1 MMHQESGT
9 LILFE
14 NRDLELVEKIKSG
27 DQQAVEDFFSQH
39 DLFRKIKY
47 MVYGRS
53 NGILH
58 SELRDLI
65 SEVFEAIVNNL
76 RSGHFDPRRGSLN
89 AYLQGIIRN
98 KIYNFSQDFKK
109 NRQSYSI
116 DDNNTNLFK
125 SPIEDFEMKDLLGK
139 ALNNLKPDQRQIIVL
154 RYLHDKGVDEIAEM
168 LNLDSKQVH
177 NKLNYSLRLIRD
189 FVFSNGLRE

>member
-1 MMHQESGT
+1 M
-9 LILFE
+9 
-14 NRDLELVEKIKSG
+14 
-27 DQQAVEDFFSQH
+27 
-39 DLFRKIKY
+39 
-47 MVYGRS
+47 
-53 NGILH
+53 
-58 SELRDLI
+58 
-65 SEVFEAIVNNL
+65 
-76 RSGHFDPRRGSLN
+76 RSGHFDPKRGSLS

-125 SPIEDFEMKDLLGK
+125 SPIEDFELKDLLGK

-168 LNLDSKQVH
+168 LNLESKQVH
-177 NKLNYSLRLIRD
+177 NKLNYSLRLVRD